1 MQESVIYQDIIAE
14 GRRAG
19 RQEGRQEGR
28 RQEAVALI
36 QRQLT
41 RRLGTL
47 PEVSRAQLARLSLVQ
62 IEALGEALLDFGA
75 LAELESWLSH
85 QQAEGA
91 RVFRELSGQ
100 LGELPA
106 EISEQ
111 VQALSLE
118 QLALLETALAEVSG
132 VNELRVWLQNQSTAA
147 ENFDQLQ

>member
-14 GRRAG
+14 GRREG

-62 IEALGEALLDFGA
+62 IEALLDFGA
-75 LAELESWLSH
+75 LAELDPGCH
-85 QQAEGA
+85 
-91 RVFRELSGQ
+91 
-100 LGELPA
+100 
-106 EISEQ
+106 ISR
-111 VQALSLE
+111 
-118 QLALLETALAEVSG
+118 
-132 VNELRVWLQNQSTAA
+132 LRVPEFFES
-147 ENFDQLQ
+147 